1 MSINTAEQRA
11 KRREEIRLLA
21 ARRGVAV
28 RVSPSGLYHLKGK
41 GVDLKV
47 TDLADV
53 YESDFLPA
61 VVGYP

>member
-1 MSINTAEQRA
+1 MSVNTSEQRA

-28 RVSPSGLYHLKGK
+28 RVSPTGLHHLKGK
-41 GVDLKV
+41 GIDLKV
-47 TDLADV
+47 IDLADV